1 MLLFVQS
8 INGSINDNMHM
19 DDRHRA
25 AEIEKGE
32 DGDFCPLKQ
41 ETGQVSLHPSS
52 SAKHSKKTDI
62 VVVIYM

>member
-1 MLLFVQS
+1 
-8 INGSINDNMHM
+8 MHM

-32 DGDFCPLKQ
+32 DGDFCPFKQ

-62 VVVIYM
+62 VGVIYM

>member
-1 MLLFVQS
+1 M
-8 INGSINDNMHM
+8 ITCTWMTDTE
-19 DDRHRA
+19 